1 MPTYIVLSKWTSEGV
16 KTVKQSPSR
25 VDAAR
30 KALAAEGITLKAF
43 YLVMGQYD
51 HVIIVDAPDDAAF
64 AKATLTLG
72 GAGNIQTETL
82 KAFTEDEYRKI
93 VSALP

>member
-1 MPTYIVLSKWTSEGV
+1 
-16 KTVKQSPSR
+16 
-25 VDAAR
+25 
-30 KALAAEGITLKAF
+30 
-43 YLVMGQYD
+43 MGQYD
-51 HVIIVDAPDDAAF
+51 HVIIVDAPDDATF
-64 AKATLTLG
+64 ARTALTLG